1 MRRLLLLSLLT
12 VSIFFETFAQ
22 KADLETVQSFWNSNI
37 AAMIS
42 LDRETIIYQT
52 NFPLQGSWGY
62 ALQLEGDA
70 DSWTKED
77 FVQNVDKIF
86 NDELRIK
93 LRRIDHNQL
102 VHHVDENGQL
112 NFILQLLFVTE
123 EDGEKYESA
132 TLLYFKQFD
141 GIWKLYQIEY
151 AG

>member
-1 MRRLLLLSLLT
+1 MKRLLLLSLLT
-12 VSIFFETFAQ
+12 ISPFFQSFAQ

-42 LDRETIIYQT
+42 LDKETIISQT
-52 NFPLQGSWGY
+52 NFPLLGSWGY
-62 ALQLEGDA
+62 VIELDGDA

-77 FVQNVDKIF
+77 FVQNIDKIF
-86 NDELRIK
+86 NDDLRVK
-93 LRRIDHNQL
+93 LRRMDHNQL
-102 VHHVDENGQL
+102 VHHLDENGQL
-112 NFILQLLFVTE
+112 NFILQLLFITE
-123 EDGEKYESA
+123 EEGVKYESA

>member
-1 MRRLLLLSLLT
+1 MKRLLLLSLLT
-12 VSIFFETFAQ
+12 ISPFFKSFAQ

-42 LDRETIIYQT
+42 LDKETIISQT
-52 NFPLQGSWGY
+52 NFPLLGSWGY
-62 ALQLEGDA
+62 VIELDGDA

-77 FVQNVDKIF
+77 FVQNIDKIF
-86 NDELRIK
+86 NDDLRVK
-93 LRRIDHNQL
+93 LRRMDHNQL
-102 VHHVDENGQL
+102 VHHLDENGQL
-112 NFILQLLFVTE
+112 NFILQLLFITE
-123 EDGEKYESA
+123 EEGVKYESA